1 LTRPSVIVYSFAVV
15 PDLPPV
21 VGAPSF
27 GVLARQIPRLVVA
40 GLNGAGDRGVR
51 FLPLLG
57 PMHGRR
63 QFFVIPDLLPPEQLT
78 RIHGQPEPIAAVVDG
93 IIGSGFVRLR
103 IHDAVSHALRFD
115 ACLPFDPLD
124 PLPIASRLLFEL
136 SGMIGW
142 QGALPQ
148 LPGFVQPQLSY
159 YLVARDDL
167 LSLEAGFEREGEG
180 HWLKAIG
187 ILVAAALD
195 EPEVRRLLLDIC
207 RRLAAKRIADQE
219 VGALLAAAVESTDDT
234 EFLGQAATL
243 LQSIG
248 WTDAGDRALDSLV
261 GGDLGDAGMVVR
273 LAGHLFRSGRHR
285 DGRQE
290 LERALAA
297 GLRTPRILGQLMMFY
312 QRLGLEPQRAAIADE
327 LIQSMPLPGPI
338 GRMLAA
344 DLVDAGRLDEA
355 LLVVARCLERE
366 PDSAALWLEL
376 GRTQLQRHD
385 PEAAKLALQAAIDRD
400 AAGTIG
406 AEAQRLRRFIDQ
418 PESLADLR
426 ELDRALRDD
435 DLETALGLAR
445 RITQVQP
452 QLAEGWLFVGVVQQR
467 CGRSDAAIDALRQ
480 ALSLDPELGEAHNR
494 MGILL
499 VGAGRYPDGYT
510 HLERAIRLLP
520 RQSGPRIHMA
530 QACSYL
536 GKFDE
541 GLEHLQA
548 AAELGGS
555 PPMIESVRR
564 TFFGDVA

>member
-1 LTRPSVIVYSFAVV
+1 
-15 PDLPPV
+15 
-21 VGAPSF
+21 
-27 GVLARQIPRLVVA
+27 
-40 GLNGAGDRGVR
+40 
-51 FLPLLG
+51 
-57 PMHGRR
+57 
-63 QFFVIPDLLPPEQLT
+63 
-78 RIHGQPEPIAAVVDG
+78 
-93 IIGSGFVRLR
+93 
-103 IHDAVSHALRFD
+103 
-115 ACLPFDPLD
+115 
-124 PLPIASRLLFEL
+124 
-136 SGMIGW
+136 
-142 QGALPQ
+142 
-148 LPGFVQPQLSY
+148 
-159 YLVARDDL
+159 
-167 LSLEAGFEREGEG
+167 
-180 HWLKAIG
+180 
-187 ILVAAALD
+187 
-195 EPEVRRLLLDIC
+195 
-207 RRLAAKRIADQE
+207 
-219 VGALLAAAVESTDDT
+219 
-234 EFLGQAATL
+234 
-243 LQSIG
+243 
-248 WTDAGDRALDSLV
+248 
-261 GGDLGDAGMVVR
+261 
-273 LAGHLFRSGRHR
+273 
-285 DGRQE
+285 
-290 LERALAA
+290 
-297 GLRTPRILGQLMMFY
+297 
-312 QRLGLEPQRAAIADE
+312 
-327 LIQSMPLPGPI
+327 
-338 GRMLAA
+338 
-344 DLVDAGRLDEA
+344 
-355 LLVVARCLERE
+355 
-366 PDSAALWLEL
+366 LWLEL